1 MNPVA
6 VQLLNNV
13 EKHNRSRQ
21 VATLQLQNEAQD
33 VQSGQP
39 NPLKRLV
46 SHLNVLC
53 KLGVSNRTEAI
64 TSALHDRLET

>member
-6 VQLLNNV
+6 VQLLNDV
-13 EKHNRSRQ
+13 EKQNRSRQ
-21 VATLQLQNEAQD
+21 VATLQLQNEAQG

-46 SHLNVLC
+46 NHLNVL
-53 KLGVSNRTEAI
+53 LESGVSNRTEAI
-64 TSALHDRLET
+64 TPALHDRLET

>member
-6 VQLLNNV
+6 VELLNNV
-13 EKHNRSRQ
+13 EKQNRSRQ

-39 NPLKRLV
+39 SLLQRLV
-46 SHLNVLC
+46 NHLNVLL
-53 KLGVSNRTEAI
+53 KLGASNRTEAI
-64 TSALHDRLET
+64 IPALHDRLET

>member
-46 SHLNVLC
+46 NHLNVLC